1 MVHIDG
7 SLGEG
12 GGQVLRSSLTLSI
25 LTGKALH
32 MTNIRAR
39 RSKPGLGHQHLN
51 AVQAATA
58 VSKARVEGDRLG
70 SQTLTFHPGEIQ
82 SGRYNFDIGTAGS
95 TSLVLQTIFLP
106 LSRAGSAS
114 TVAIT
119 GGTHVPWSPSFHYLE
134 LHWMAF
140 MRRCGFDALL
150 DLNQAGFYPRGG
162 GKIQATL
169 RPAQSIAPLQIKAPG
184 ELQRIQG
191 LSMVSNLSWDIA
203 SRQKRQARRRI
214 AEWGPDFDRRVKIKN
229 LQAPSPGKG
238 TMLLLLAEFE
248 HGQCCYFGLGE
259 RGKPA
264 ERVADEAVDGLQNF
278 LQSGAAIDQYL
289 ADQLL
294 LPLALAEQPSELH
307 TSQITQHLVTN
318 ADVLRAFMD
327 VKIEIEGEMGQPG
340 WVRIWPPGSI

>member
-1 MVHIDG
+1 MIQIDG

-25 LTGKALH
+25 LTGKELR

-39 RSKPGLGHQHLN
+39 RSRPGLGHQHLN
-51 AVQAATA
+51 AVQAAAA
-58 VSKARVEGDRLG
+58 VSKAHVEGARLG
-70 SQTLTFHPGEIQ
+70 SQTLVFQPNEIR

-114 TVAIT
+114 TVTIT

-134 LHWMAF
+134 LHWMEF
-140 MRRCGFDALL
+140 MRRCGFEALL
-150 DLNQAGFYPRGG
+150 ELDKVGFYPRGG

-169 RPAQSIAPLQIKAPG
+169 RPVDPVSHLQIRERG
-184 ELQRIQG
+184 ELKRIQG
-191 LSMVSNLSWDIA
+191 ISMVSNLNWEIA

-214 AEWGPDFDRRVKIKN
+214 SEWGSDFERLVKIKN

-259 RGKPA
+259 KGKPA
-264 ERVADEAVDGLQNF
+264 ERVADEAVDALQAF
-278 LQSGAAIDQYL
+278 LQSGAAVDQYL

-307 TSQITQHLVTN
+307 TSQISHHLVTN
-318 ADVLRAFMD
+318 AEVLRAFME
-327 VKIEIEGEMGQPG
+327 VKIEIHGEISQPG
-340 WVRIWPPGSI
+340 WIRIWPPGSI

>member
-1 MVHIDG
+1 MIHIDG

-32 MTNIRAR
+32 MNNIRAR

-51 AVQAATA
+51 AVQAAAA

-82 SGRYNFDIGTAGS
+82 SGRYSFDIGTAGS

-106 LSRAGSAS
+106 LSRAGSAT
-114 TVAIT
+114 TVVIT
-119 GGTHVPWSPSFHYLE
+119 GGTHVPWSPSFHYLA
-134 LHWMAF
+134 LHWMEF
-140 MRRCGFDALL
+140 MRRCGFEALL
-150 DLNQAGFYPRGG
+150 DLDQAGFYPRGG

-169 RPAQSIAPLQIKAPG
+169 RPADTILPLRIKARG
-184 ELQRIQG
+184 ELKRIQG
-191 LSMVSNLSWDIA
+191 ISMVSNLDWEIA
-203 SRQKRQARRRI
+203 SRQKRQARQRI
-214 AEWGPDFDRRVKIKN
+214 SEWGQDFDRLVKIKN

-259 RGKPA
+259 KGKPA
-264 ERVADEAVDGLQNF
+264 ERVADEAVDALQAF

-294 LPLALAEQPSELH
+294 LPLALAEQASELH
-307 TSQITQHLVTN
+307 TSQVTQHLATN
-318 ADVLRAFMD
+318 AEVLRAFVD
-327 VKIEIEGEMGQPG
+327 VKIEIQGEMGQPG
-340 WVRIWPPGSI
+340 WVRIWPSGSI